1 MFEEIYHE
9 YLNHKNEQN
18 RKERYEGNESWY
30 HASGAGFCSR
40 KLYFESVEKAKPT
53 NPPNEKN
60 MRVMRVGSIIHE
72 DVQNALIY
80 YNNIINN
87 NINNTNNTELLSS
100 IAVERVKKFDTE
112 GEISLSS
119 LNVRGYY
126 DILLQDCSASGTDEI
141 NRLYDIKTSSS
152 WGFRQK
158 FGKNSVQSENR
169 NHYLQV
175 ATYGLALKEKLGSL
189 ESMSIL
195 YYNKDNSDIK
205 EQIVPDV
212 YLDKAKR
219 YWYAINEEHKKGLP
233 NFQHGVSPAY
243 NWCCGYCQFKDH
255 CNPPANYKR

>member
-1 MFEEIYHE
+1 MFEDIYQE
-9 YLNHKNEQN
+9 YLVHKNEQN

-40 KLYFESVEKAKPT
+40 KLYYESVEKAEPT
-53 NPPNEKN
+53 NPPDKKS
-60 MRVMRVGSIIHE
+60 MRVMRVGTILHE
-72 DVQNALIY
+72 DIQNALIY
-80 YNNIINN
+80 YNNILYSKENN
-87 NINNTNNTELLSS
+87 KDNILLRN
-100 IAVERVKKFDTE
+100 IAVESVKKFDTE
-112 GEISLSS
+112 GEITLPE
-119 LNVRGYY
+119 LNVRGFF
-126 DILLQDCSASGTDEI
+126 DVLLQDCSASGTDQI

-158 FGKNSVQSENR
+158 FGKNAIPDENR
-169 NHYLQV
+169 NHFLQV

-195 YYNKDNSDIK
+195 YYNKDNSDVK

-219 YWYAINEEHKKGLP
+219 YWYAINEDHKKGLP

-243 NWCCGYCQFKDH
+243 SWCCGYCQFKDH
-255 CNPPANYKR
+255 CNPPLAF